1 MIGIPEVVL
10 TGFDYLSATKQEEMR
25 RNLALLYA
33 TAEGTCPGDRLFG
46 LNPGFQDA
54 PLNVAVNLFAL
65 EVIEKTEVYENK
77 AEILDI
83 RYTQSQDGN
92 LTPQIIVGAKQN
104 TEGGWENV

>member
-10 TGFDYLSATKQEEMR
+10 TGFDYLSATRQEEMR
-25 RNLALLYA
+25 RNLALLYE

-92 LTPQIIVGAKQN
+92 LTPQVIVGAKN
-104 TEGGWENV
+104 TEGG